1 MHNAHEIA
9 SMVLDYAGRSNVFQ
23 GGFEL
28 GAVSKDYEV
37 LDILVT
43 ATQPNTANYGAT
55 RRTFKLIP

>member
-1 MHNAHEIA
+1 
-9 SMVLDYAGRSNVFQ
+9 MVLDYAGRSNVFQ